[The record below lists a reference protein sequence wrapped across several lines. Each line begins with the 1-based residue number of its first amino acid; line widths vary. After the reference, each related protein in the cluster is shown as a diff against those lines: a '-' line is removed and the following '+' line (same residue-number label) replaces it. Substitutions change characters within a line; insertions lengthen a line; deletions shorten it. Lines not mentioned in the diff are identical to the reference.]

1 MDVQF
6 INPVLNAIKSTLLQ
20 MAGINNMSVG
30 KPEVIKNYQQ
40 ANGVV
45 TGIMTMTGDKAVA
58 SIALTFTESSI
69 LSIASKMLPDNH
81 SSVNG
86 LVGDLVGELANIV
99 MGDAK
104 RQLEEKGLNF
114 QMALPIIVIGR
125 EHLIAHKANAPVIR
139 VPFSTQ
145 AGEFCVEAVY
155 QPIN

>member
-6 INPVLNAIKSTLLQ
+6 INPVLTAVKNTFMQ
-20 MAGINNMSVG
+20 MAGLSNLGMG
-30 KPEVIKNYQQ
+30 KPTVIKNYEL
-40 ANGVV
+40 ARGVV
-45 TGIMTMTGDKAVA
+45 TGIMTMTGKSARA
-58 SIALTFTESSI
+58 SIALTFTESAA

-81 SSVNG
+81 TSVNG
-86 LVGDLVGELANIV
+86 MVGDLVGELANIV

-114 QMALPIIVIGR
+114 EMSLPIIIIGK

-139 VPFSTQ
+139 VPFTTQ

-155 QPIN
+155 ESLE